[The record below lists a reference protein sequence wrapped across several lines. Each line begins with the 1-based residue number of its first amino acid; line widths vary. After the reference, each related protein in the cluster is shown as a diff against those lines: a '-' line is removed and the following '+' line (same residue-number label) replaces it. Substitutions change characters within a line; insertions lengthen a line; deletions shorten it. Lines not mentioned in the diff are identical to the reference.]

1 MEYKDYY
8 AILGVPK
15 TADADEIKRTYRK
28 LAKKYHPDANPDG
41 REAAEAKFKEV
52 SEAYEV
58 LGNAEKRKKY
68 DEMSDMMNRS
78 GGRFD
83 PSQFAGFG
91 NGGGTY
97 TWTGGGDS
105 AFSDFFNSFFGDGFG
120 GFGGGTSYNFGGA
133 QGFGG
138 FGPQGHSHAHGGCGG
153 SCGGCGSSSRDVE
166 ADVTIGVKE
175 AYSGTQRMVRVS
187 GKSINAKIPAGIGEG
202 ERIRMAG
209 AAGGADLYL
218 KVHIEDE
225 DGFSLKDGVS
235 EKIFELY
242 PWEAALGCKKSVET
256 FSGTVSVNVPAGIG
270 AGKRMRI
277 PSRGFKDRK
286 GTASDLYL
294 VIRIVNPAVIT
305 PELKE
310 LYEKMRDAQG

>member
-41 REAAEAKFKEV
+41 REAAEARFKEV

-68 DEMSDMMNRS
+68 DEMSDMMSRS

-91 NGGGTY
+91 NGGTTY
-97 TWTGGGDS
+97 TWSGGGDS
-105 AFSDFFNSFFGDGFG
+105 SFSDFFNSFFGDSFG
-120 GFGGGTSYNFGGA
+120 GFGGTSYNFGSS
-133 QGFGG
+133 QGFGSG
-138 FGPQGHSHAHGGCGG
+138 FSHSHSGCG
-153 SCGGCGSSSRDVE
+153 GGCGSSCGSSRDVE

-175 AYSGTQRMVRVS
+175 AYSGTQRMIRVS
-187 GKSINAKIPAGIGEG
+187 GKAINAKIPAGIADG

-218 KVHIEDE
+218 KIHLEEE
-225 DGFSLKDGVS
+225 DGFSLKNGTA

-256 FSGTVSVNVPAGIG
+256 FSGTVAVNVPAGIA

-286 GTASDLYL
+286 GAVGDLYL
-294 VIRIVNPAVIT
+294 VIRIVNPSVIT
-305 PELKE
+305 PELKA
-310 LYEKMRDAQG
+310 LYEQMRDMQG